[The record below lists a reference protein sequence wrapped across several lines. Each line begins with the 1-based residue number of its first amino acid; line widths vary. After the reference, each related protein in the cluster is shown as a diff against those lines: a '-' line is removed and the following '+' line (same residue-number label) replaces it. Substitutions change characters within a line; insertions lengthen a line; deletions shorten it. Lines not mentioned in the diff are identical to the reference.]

1 MPLAPPV
8 GVVIANHNNCAFVE
22 KAIELV
28 ARQTVRDL
36 QVVVV
41 DDASTD
47 RSDEVIR
54 RCLARLGDTRFRYVK
69 LGTNLGQA
77 GALRR
82 GMAELDTPFVCFLD
96 SDDLWYDDFV
106 ARHLAVH
113 MNADFPVALTYCDSH
128 VIDGNDRILAGTAWW
143 FDSDDPQAKA
153 QRTIAPAL
161 MPAIDP
167 ARGELTYPRNDGVTF
182 YPQWSPAG
190 ATNTTASMMFRRA
203 FVDLVFVP
211 PSHELRLYVD
221 FYLSTF
227 ASLLTGVI
235 AIHEALYGYRMHGGN
250 SHSNATVPGGAYNS
264 ARREW
269 EPIRD
274 LRPEDDPEGPARR
287 SRDVAADLRRGTP
300 FDRRAADGGCGRRAA
315 DRAGGASEGTAAGA
329 GAGPPGRRAVAPRPA
344 RPDRD
349 GILR

>member
-22 KAIELV
+22 KAIESV
-28 ARQTVRDL
+28 AHQTVRDL

-128 VIDGNDRILAGTAWW
+128 IIDADDRILAGTAWW
-143 FDSDDPQAKA
+143 FDSDKPQAKA
-153 QRTIAPAL
+153 QRTIDAGADAGHRSGRRRAHLSAQRRRHLPSAVV
-161 MPAIDP
+161 AGGRHQHDGEHDVP
-167 ARGELTYPRNDGVTF
+167 ARL
-182 YPQWSPAG
+182 
-190 ATNTTASMMFRRA
+190 
-203 FVDLVFVP
+203 
-211 PSHELRLYVD
+211 
-221 FYLSTF
+221 
-227 ASLLTGVI
+227 
-235 AIHEALYGYRMHGGN
+235 
-250 SHSNATVPGGAYNS
+250 
-264 ARREW
+264 
-269 EPIRD
+269 
-274 LRPEDDPEGPARR
+274 RR
-287 SRDVAADLRRGTP
+287 SRA
-300 FDRRAADGGCGRRAA
+300 RAAEPRAA
-315 DRAGGASEGTAAGA
+315 GSTSTSTC
-329 GAGPPGRRAVAPRPA
+329 RPLPA
-344 RPDRD
+344 
-349 GILR
+349 

>member
-8 GVVIANHNNCAFVE
+8 GVVIANHNNCAFIE
-22 KAIELV
+22 KAIDSV
-28 ARQTVRDL
+28 ARQTVHDL
-36 QVVVV
+36 QVVIV

-47 RSDEVIR
+47 RSDEVIGH
-54 RCLARLGDTRFRYVK
+54 CLARLDDPRFRYVK
-69 LGTNLGQA
+69 LGANLGQA

-113 MNADFPVALTYCDSH
+113 MNTDFPVALTYCDSH
-128 VIDGNDRILAGTAWW
+128 IIDADDRILAGTAWW
-143 FDSDDPQAKA
+143 FDSDKPQAKA

-161 MPAIDP
+161 TPVIDP

-203 FVDLVFVP
+203 FVDLVFAP
-211 PSHELRLYVD
+211 PSDELRLYVD

-227 ASLLTGVI
+227 AGLMTGTI
-235 AIHEALYGYRMHGGN
+235 AIHDALYAYRMHGGN
-250 SHSNATVPGGAYNS
+250 SHSNATVLGGAYNS
-264 ARREW
+264 AKREW
-269 EPIRD
+269 EPIRRYVLKMVQRV
-274 LRPEDDPEGPARR
+274 LRDEAEMLRLTFGEERHSIAEKLM
-287 SRDVAADLRRGTP
+287 ADAVGELPIG
-300 FDRRAADGGCGRRAA
+300 RAASGKARLPDQLLGLLGDGLSRLGLRGR
-315 DRAGGASEGTAAGA
+315 S
-329 GAGPPGRRAVAPRPA
+329 
-344 RPDRD
+344 
-349 GILR
+349 

>member
-8 GVVIANHNNCAFVE
+8 GVVVANHNNGAYVE
-22 KAIELV
+22 KAIQSV

-47 RSDEVIR
+47 RSDETIR
-54 RCLARLGDTRFRYVK
+54 QCLASLDDPRFRYVR
-69 LGTNLGQA
+69 LGTNSGQA

-82 GMAELDTPFVCFLD
+82 GLGELDTPFVCFLD
-96 SDDLWYDDFV
+96 SDDLWYDDFL
-106 ARHLAVH
+106 ARHLVVH

-128 VIDGNDRILAGTAWW
+128 VIDADDRILAGTAWW
-143 FDSDDPQAKA
+143 FDSDKPQAKE
-153 QRTIAPAL
+153 QRTIASAMTPAF
-161 MPAIDP
+161 DP
-167 ARGELTYPRNDGVTF
+167 ASGELTYPPNSGVTF
-182 YPQWSPAG
+182 HPQWKPGG

-203 FVDLVFVP
+203 FVDLVLVP

-227 ASLLTGVI
+227 ACLLTGTI

-264 ARREW
+264 AKREW
-269 EPIRD
+269 EPIRRYVLKMVQKV
-274 LRPEDDPEGPARR
+274 LRDEAEALRLAFGEERHSTAERLVADVVGAMSIDRTASAKPRLPEHLLGLLDHGLSRLGLRGR
-287 SRDVAADLRRGTP
+287 S
-300 FDRRAADGGCGRRAA
+300 
-315 DRAGGASEGTAAGA
+315 
-329 GAGPPGRRAVAPRPA
+329 
-344 RPDRD
+344 
-349 GILR
+349 

>member
-8 GVVIANHNNCAFVE
+8 GVVIANHNNGAFVE
-22 KAIELV
+22 KAIESV
-28 ARQTVRDL
+28 ACQTVRDL

-82 GMAELDTPFVCFLD
+82 GMAELDTPLVCFLD

-143 FDSDDPQAKA
+143 FDSDNPQAWA
-153 QRTIAPAL
+153 QRSIAPAL
-161 MPAIDP
+161 TPTIDP
-167 ARGELTYPRNDGVTF
+167 ARGELTYPRDDGVTF
-182 YPQWSPAG
+182 YPQWSPNG

-203 FVDLVFVP
+203 FVDLVLVP

-227 ASLLTGVI
+227 ACLLTGAI

-250 SHSNATVPGGAYNS
+250 SHSNANVPGGAYNS
-264 ARREW
+264 ANREW
-269 EPIRD
+269 EPIRTYILKMIQKV
-274 LRPEDDPEGPARR
+274 LRDEAET
-287 SRDVAADLRRGTP
+287 LRLTFGKQRHALAEKLMVEAVGKLP
-300 FDRRAADGGCGRRAA
+300 IERAAPGKARLPELVLGLLGDGLSRLGLRGR
-315 DRAGGASEGTAAGA
+315 S
-329 GAGPPGRRAVAPRPA
+329 
-344 RPDRD
+344 
-349 GILR
+349 

>member
-8 GVVIANHNNCAFVE
+8 GVVIANHNNGAFVE
-22 KAIELV
+22 KAIESV

-82 GMAELDTPFVCFLD
+82 GMSELDTPFVCFLD

-143 FDSDDPQAKA
+143 FDSDNPQAWA
-153 QRTIAPAL
+153 QRSCWWRRSA
-161 MPAIDP
+161 
-167 ARGELTYPRNDGVTF
+167 
-182 YPQWSPAG
+182 
-190 ATNTTASMMFRRA
+190 TTA
-203 FVDLVFVP
+203 
-211 PSHELRLYVD
+211 
-221 FYLSTF
+221 
-227 ASLLTGVI
+227 
-235 AIHEALYGYRMHGGN
+235 
-250 SHSNATVPGGAYNS
+250 
-264 ARREW
+264 
-269 EPIRD
+269 
-274 LRPEDDPEGPARR
+274 
-287 SRDVAADLRRGTP
+287 
-300 FDRRAADGGCGRRAA
+300 GRR
-315 DRAGGASEGTAAGA
+315 
-329 GAGPPGRRAVAPRPA
+329 
-344 RPDRD
+344 
-349 GILR
+349 

>member
-8 GVVIANHNNCAFVE
+8 GVVIANHNNCAFVG
-22 KAIELV
+22 KAIESV
-28 ARQTVRDL
+28 ARQTARDL

-54 RCLARLGDTRFRYVK
+54 GCLARLDDMRFRYVK
-69 LGTNLGQA
+69 LPTNSGQA

-82 GMAELDTPFVCFLD
+82 GLGELDTPFVCFLD

-106 ARHLAVH
+106 ARHLVVH

-128 VIDGNDRILAGTAWW
+128 IIDADDRILAGTAWW
-143 FDSDDPQAKA
+143 FDSDKPQAKA
-153 QRTIAPAL
+153 QRTIAPTL
-161 MPAIDP
+161 TPTFDP
-167 ARGELTYPRNDGVTF
+167 ASGELVYPPNGDVTF
-182 YPQWSPAG
+182 HPQWTPAG

-227 ASLLTGVI
+227 ACLMTGAI

-264 ARREW
+264 AKREW
-269 EPIRD
+269 EPIRGYVLKLIQRV
-274 LRPEDDPEGPARR
+274 LREEAEALRLTFGEERHAIAERLM
-287 SRDVAADLRRGTP
+287 ADTVGVLAV
-300 FDRRAADGGCGRRAA
+300 DR
-315 DRAGGASEGTAAGA
+315 TAARARLPELMLGLL
-329 GAGPPGRRAVAPRPA
+329 GDGLSRLGLRGRS
-344 RPDRD
+344 
-349 GILR
+349 

>member
-8 GVVIANHNNCAFVE
+8 GVVIANHNNGAFVE
-22 KAIELV
+22 KAIESV
-28 ARQTVRDL
+28 ACQTVRDL

-54 RCLARLGDTRFRYVK
+54 RCLARLGDARFRYVK

-77 GALRR
+77 GTLRR
-82 GMAELDTPFVCFLD
+82 AMAELDTPFVCFLD
-96 SDDLWYDDFV
+96 SDDVWYDDFV

-128 VIDGNDRILAGTAWW
+128 IIDGNDRILAGTAWW
-143 FDSDDPQAKA
+143 FDSDNPQAWA
-153 QRTIAPAL
+153 QRSIAPAL
-161 MPAIDP
+161 TPTIDP
-167 ARGELTYPRNDGVTF
+167 ARSELTYPRNDGVTF
-182 YPQWSPAG
+182 YPQWSPNG

-227 ASLLTGVI
+227 ACLLTGAI

-250 SHSNATVPGGAYNS
+250 SHSDATVPGGAYNS
-264 ARREW
+264 ASREW
-269 EPIRD
+269 EPIRTYILKMIQKV
-274 LRPEDDPEGPARR
+274 LRDEAET
-287 SRDVAADLRRGTP
+287 LRLTFGEQRHALAEQLMAETVGKLP
-300 FDRRAADGGCGRRAA
+300 IERAAPGKARLPELVLGLLGDGLSRLGLRGR
-315 DRAGGASEGTAAGA
+315 S
-329 GAGPPGRRAVAPRPA
+329 
-344 RPDRD
+344 
-349 GILR
+349 